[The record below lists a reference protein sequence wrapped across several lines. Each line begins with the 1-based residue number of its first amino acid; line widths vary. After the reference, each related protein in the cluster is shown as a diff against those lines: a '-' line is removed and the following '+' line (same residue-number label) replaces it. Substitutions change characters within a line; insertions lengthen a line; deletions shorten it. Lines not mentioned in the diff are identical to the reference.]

1 MATKRSRRQSL
12 TDALTRALAPE
23 AKPSRVSFIKDG
35 IKYKS
40 GQAPV
45 RVCPAGGVPPHFSDP
60 IAAPVVAPSEPAAA

>member
-12 TDALTRALAPE
+12 TDAHTRALAPE

-45 RVCPAGGVPPHFSDP
+45 RVCPCAGRVPADEVGTAEPQP
-60 IAAPVVAPSEPAAA
+60 QIAQPV